1 MQHRQT
7 TVIGAILAV
16 MVVVVLGSVVI
27 HGLIAPSAAAR
38 WSRTEN

>member
-16 MVVVVLGSVVI
+16 MVVAVAVSLLVSLGI
-27 HGLIAPSAAAR
+27 LPA
-38 WSRTEN
+38 